1 MCRAPHYQVCSFET
15 DRRDLPLVEFAEL
28 KLDCTMIVI
37 SEHVAQFCIV
47 SIVNPFAGLL
57 TKPRS
62 GFGLL
67 KLTAI
72 DYVIYCERK
81 NGQFVSQG
89 FRHEFT
95 KPPTLH
101 GTVLESRPGKLFE
114 LQPLNVLLSQKTS
127 VAKEFRCTK
136 GIQFIA

>member
-15 DRRDLPLVEFAEL
+15 DRRDLPLVDFAEL

-37 SEHVAQFCIV
+37 DAHVAQFCIV

-67 KLTAI
+67 KVTAI
-72 DYVIYCERK
+72 DYVIYAERK
-81 NGQFVSQG
+81 NGQFISQG

-95 KPPTLH
+95 KPVTLH
-101 GTVLESRPGKLFE
+101 GTVLESRPEKLFE
-114 LQPLNVLLSQKTS
+114 LQPLNVLLKSRK
-127 VAKEFRCTK
+127 VKAGEFKCTK